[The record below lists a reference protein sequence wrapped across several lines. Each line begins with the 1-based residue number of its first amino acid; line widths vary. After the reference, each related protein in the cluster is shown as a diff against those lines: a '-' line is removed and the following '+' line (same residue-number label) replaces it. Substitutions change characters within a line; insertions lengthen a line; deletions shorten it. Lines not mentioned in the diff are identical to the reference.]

1 MFNNRNRNRG
11 DRWLPLSAGLLASS
25 LAAWPLKAETLL
37 LQPAGEL
44 NPGGPDLTVQVP
56 NPAEPLEPQ
65 TTPSRQ
71 NPQNLPPTE
80 PSPTL
85 EERKTEPD
93 SDTGEAYEC
102 SIPVPP
108 ADRSPATPTATPTP
122 EDSKTDEAIEAISI
136 ANFRFVGNT
145 VFSQETLDR
154 EITRQFLELDSTTN
168 RFREGQITFAQL
180 QQVISEVTKFYNQR
194 GYINSFAYIPT
205 TSEEPNQRL
214 QNRGVPGEVIIK
226 IVEGGLESI
235 RVRRRTGRQRLN
247 LDYVCSRL
255 AIASQP
261 LQVSRLLDALRLLEL
276 DPLIKKITAELIPG
290 SQVHRSSLEVKFE
303 EEQTFSVE
311 VAIDNRR
318 APSVGTVR
326 RQVQVNEANLLGR
339 GDDLSLAYT
348 NTDGSNAF
356 DLSYTLPLNPN
367 NGTIKVAAGTTANR
381 VVEPPFEDV
390 DLRAAAR
397 YLDITLRQPLLRT
410 PRQEF
415 AVGLTATR
423 RESGT
428 SILGEDFP
436 LSPGADEKG
445 RSRISALRF
454 FQDWTVRSN
463 EELLAFRSQF
473 SLGLSAF
480 NATVNSEAPDSRFLA
495 WRGQAQWVRRLARDT
510 FVFASSDLQLAN
522 RALLPLE
529 QFGLGGF
536 NSVRGYRQDL
546 LLGDNGI
553 SASAELRFPIVGR
566 SDRGLGVVQIAP
578 FIDAGTVWN
587 SSRREDF
594 DPQTLVS
601 VGAGLRWEMSDRLA
615 ASFYWG
621 IPLVDVNSRQRTWQ
635 EKGLHFSV
643 RSRFSF

>member
-136 ANFRFVGNT
+136 A
-145 VFSQETLDR
+145 
-154 EITRQFLELDSTTN
+154 
-168 RFREGQITFAQL
+168 
-180 QQVISEVTKFYNQR
+180 QR

-326 RQVQVNEANLLGR
+326 RQVQLNEANLLGR

-397 YLDITLRQPLLRT
+397 YLDITMRQPLLRT

-587 SSRREDF
+587 SSGREDF